1 MRKKGAVAKVPD
13 LDDLLVNRIWDRIPE
28 EELEAYQAF
37 LVYLDVGENRSL
49 SKAYRVLHPG
59 KAPNEAWK
67 EWFRGYHWA
76 DRAVAY
82 DAFLLRKMQHET
94 EQRVIQDKTTVRLKQ
109 LEKVQQSQEI
119 MYDILHLARQ
129 CDDPKRAMGSLK
141 EVTEALTSFMQ
152 LERQIVGLEPD
163 PKQKEVKHS
172 QQNINILVGKLDE
185 LGSKQFDQL
194 GMSGSVPAIAG
205 TAVEISGNGSVI
217 DDGTIEDP
225 EQDESHHAADTQQD
239 TADDPASDIPADK

>member
-1 MRKKGAVAKVPD
+1 MRKKGAVVKVPD

-76 DRAVAY
+76 DRAIAY

-217 DDGTIEDP
+217 DDGAVEDP

-239 TADDPASDIPADK
+239 AADGSASDIPADK

>member
-1 MRKKGAVAKVPD
+1 
-13 LDDLLVNRIWDRIPE
+13 
-28 EELEAYQAF
+28 
-37 LVYLDVGENRSL
+37 
-49 SKAYRVLHPG
+49 
-59 KAPNEAWK
+59 
-67 EWFRGYHWA
+67 
-76 DRAVAY
+76 
-82 DAFLLRKMQHET
+82 MQYET
-94 EQRVIQDKTTVRLKQ
+94 EQRVVQDKTTVRLKQ

-172 QQNINILVGKLDE
+172 QQNVNILVGKLDE

-194 GMSGSVPAIAG
+194 GVSGSLPAS
-205 TAVEISGNGSVI
+205 TRTTVEIGGNGSVI
-217 DDGTIEDP
+217 DDGSVEDP
-225 EQDESHHAADTQQD
+225 EQDESDHTVDTQQD
-239 TADDPASDIPADK
+239 AVDGAASDI

>member
-37 LVYLDVGENRSL
+37 LVYLDVGEGRTL

-59 KAPNEAWK
+59 KAPNASWK
-67 EWFRGYHWA
+67 EWSKIYNWP

-82 DAFLLRKMQHET
+82 DAFLLRKMQHEI
-94 EQRVIQDKTTVRLKQ
+94 EQCVVQDKTTVRLKQ

-141 EVTEALTSFMQ
+141 EVTEALTSFM
-152 LERQIVGLEPD
+152 
-163 PKQKEVKHS
+163 
-172 QQNINILVGKLDE
+172 
-185 LGSKQFDQL
+185 
-194 GMSGSVPAIAG
+194 
-205 TAVEISGNGSVI
+205 
-217 DDGTIEDP
+217 
-225 EQDESHHAADTQQD
+225 
-239 TADDPASDIPADK
+239 

>member
-1 MRKKGAVAKVPD
+1 MRKKGTVAKVPD

-37 LVYLDVGENRSL
+37 LVYLDVGEGRTL

-59 KAPNEAWK
+59 KAPNAAWK
-67 EWFRGYHWA
+67 EWSKTYNWP

-82 DAFLLRKMQHET
+82 DAFLLRKMQYET
-94 EQRVIQDKTTVRLKQ
+94 EQRVVQDKTTVRLKQ

-172 QQNINILVGKLDE
+172 QQNVNILVGKLDE

-194 GMSGSVPAIAG
+194 GVSGSLPAS
-205 TAVEISGNGSVI
+205 TQTTVEIGGNGSVI
-217 DDGTIEDP
+217 DDGSVEDP
-225 EQDESHHAADTQQD
+225 EQDEGDHTVGTQQD
-239 TADDPASDIPADK
+239 AVDGTASDI

>member
-37 LVYLDVGENRSL
+37 LVYLDVGEGRTL
-49 SKAYRVLHPG
+49 SKAYRVLYPG
-59 KAPNEAWK
+59 KAPNSCLERMVKTYNWP
-67 EWFRGYHWA
+67 

-82 DAFLLRKMQHET
+82 DAFLLRKMQYET
-94 EQRVIQDKTTVRLKQ
+94 EQRVVQDKTTVRLKQ

-152 LERQIVGLEPD
+152 SLNDR
-163 PKQKEVKHS
+163 
-172 QQNINILVGKLDE
+172 
-185 LGSKQFDQL
+185 
-194 GMSGSVPAIAG
+194 
-205 TAVEISGNGSVI
+205 
-217 DDGTIEDP
+217 
-225 EQDESHHAADTQQD
+225 
-239 TADDPASDIPADK
+239 

>member
-49 SKAYRVLHPG
+49 SKAYRVLQPG

-217 DDGTIEDP
+217 DDGAIEDP

-239 TADDPASDIPADK
+239 AADDPASDIPADK

>member
-1 MRKKGAVAKVPD
+1 
-13 LDDLLVNRIWDRIPE
+13 
-28 EELEAYQAF
+28 
-37 LVYLDVGENRSL
+37 
-49 SKAYRVLHPG
+49 
-59 KAPNEAWK
+59 
-67 EWFRGYHWA
+67 
-76 DRAVAY
+76 
-82 DAFLLRKMQHET
+82 
-94 EQRVIQDKTTVRLKQ
+94 LKQ

-239 TADDPASDIPADK
+239 AADDPASDIPADK

>member
-37 LVYLDVGENRSL
+37 LVYLDVGEGRTL

-59 KAPNEAWK
+59 KAPNASWK
-67 EWFRGYHWA
+67 EWSKIYNWP

-82 DAFLLRKMQHET
+82 DAFLLRKMQHEI
-94 EQRVIQDKTTVRLKQ
+94 EQRVVQDKTTVRLKQ

-194 GMSGSVPAIAG
+194 GVSGSLPAS
-205 TAVEISGNGSVI
+205 TRTTVEIGGNGSVI
-217 DDGTIEDP
+217 DDGSIEDP
-225 EQDESHHAADTQQD
+225 EQDESDHTVDTQQD
-239 TADDPASDIPADK
+239 TVDGAASDI

>member
-1 MRKKGAVAKVPD
+1 MRKKGAVVKVPD

-67 EWFRGYHWA
+67 EWFRDYHWA

-239 TADDPASDIPADK
+239 AADDPASDIPADK

>member
-239 TADDPASDIPADK
+239 AADDPASDIPADK

>member
-1 MRKKGAVAKVPD
+1 
-13 LDDLLVNRIWDRIPE
+13 
-28 EELEAYQAF
+28 
-37 LVYLDVGENRSL
+37 VGENRSL

-239 TADDPASDIPADK
+239 AADDPASDIPADK

>member
-1 MRKKGAVAKVPD
+1 MRKKGAVVKVPD

-205 TAVEISGNGSVI
+205 TTVEIGGNGSVI

-239 TADDPASDIPADK
+239 AADGSASDIPADK